1 MSLQTIFMQHLE
13 RFPICNFG
21 MLVGVLMVVFALIY
35 RASVLR
41 HAADYW
47 LELKFELRGTEI
59 DYLRA
64 YDGDFTLTDC
74 ISGDDSLDAVRIVR
88 DDNYVITPNEAS
100 KQLIGE
106 YRNKIAMPAKVLII
120 AIAVLASCLLQYIVS
135 WLIFLI

>member
-1 MSLQTIFMQHLE
+1 
-13 RFPICNFG
+13 
-21 MLVGVLMVVFALIY
+21 
-35 RASVLR
+35 
-41 HAADYW
+41 
-47 LELKFELRGTEI
+47 
-59 DYLRA
+59 
-64 YDGDFTLTDC
+64 
-74 ISGDDSLDAVRIVR
+74 VR